1 MRIGV
6 GGEGRA
12 GDEEH
17 RCRSDPARE
26 AGDIFNFTS
35 CP

>member
-6 GGEGRA
+6 

-26 AGDIFNFTS
+26 AGGFSAITPYQS
-35 CP
+35 PAP